1 MLMVEM
7 ITSVILESHFRA
19 VKTIKFNIIGPVLSG
34 HHTKDALHMA

>member
-19 VKTIKFNIIGPVLSG
+19 VKTINIIGPVLSG